1 MFYINQKVDDKYTVV
16 DTEDGVSELYSVE
29 ELREYLLDGVHI
41 HGVFA
46 LNNDKCI
53 TMPVGK
59 LINLT
64 KIDMARNKVV
74 LGTATGI
81 AGFDIGMKDGNG
93 NIVALPLSEEF
104 YKYAESVSED
114 NIFILQIPEIVTEL
128 DGGFF
133 SALSKLDIKKY
144 NVNFI
149 LELPSTMTSILS
161 ESVYNTKVLR
171 VQFNNRIDKLHSNV
185 DSKPIFI
192 NLLID
197 DSDDSDDSLD
207 VRHIGARSLDLSN
220 RRCICLPS
228 TEILETD
235 SIIRTFYSSYSS
247 ACTFYLGDCISY
259 IGNFHVNS
267 DIFTHYS
274 KDSEDTSRM
283 LMRDPDIIY
292 LSDDCNLKEID
303 MYYEGR
309 DHLSYSSYIF
319 VISEY
324 EYKRLE
330 KVFRD
335 ARIDDRT
342 VVGVLC
348 YSTEDECIDIQ
359 LNMRDYCA
367 DYKSY
372 FSSYFTEADFG
383 KVKEL
388 RLNKYKSIK

>member
-1 MFYINQKVDDKYTVV
+1 MFYVDKKVDDKYAIV

-29 ELREYLLDGVHI
+29 ELKEYLVSGVHI
-41 HGVFA
+41 HGVVA
-46 LNNDKCI
+46 LNSDKCI

-64 KIDMARNKVV
+64 KVDMARNKVV
-74 LGTATGI
+74 FGTATGI
-81 AGFDIGMKDGNG
+81 KGFDIGIKDGNG
-93 NIVALPLSEEF
+93 SIVALPLSEEF
-104 YKYAESVSED
+104 YKYAELVAEE

-133 SALSKLDIKKY
+133 SAVSKLDIKKY
-144 NVNFI
+144 NVNFL

-161 ESVYNTKVLR
+161 ESVYNTKVVR
-171 VQFNNRIDKLHSNV
+171 VQFNNKIDKLYSNV

-197 DSDDSDDSLD
+197 DSDDSLD
-207 VRHIGARSLDLSN
+207 VRHIGARSLHLNN
-220 RRCICLPS
+220 RRRICLPS

-235 SIIRTFYSSYSS
+235 SIIRSFYSSYSS
-247 ACTFYLGDCISY
+247 ACTFYLGDCIRY
-259 IGNFHVNS
+259 IGNFHITS
-267 DIFTHYS
+267 DIFIHYS

-309 DHLSYSSYIF
+309 DHLFYSSYIF
-319 VISEY
+319 VISYY

-330 KVFRD
+330 EVFRN

-348 YSTEDECIDIQ
+348 YRTEDECIDIQ

-372 FSSYFTEADFG
+372 FSSYFTEDDFG

-388 RLNKYKSIK
+388 KWNKYKSIK